1 MNFRMDFLFP
11 NYNCIKIK
19 YIFVNLYFK
28 HDKMKK
34 IFLIL
39 ALTFLLV
46 SCENDVKTNSPA
58 FQGEKDN
65 VFWRATDSKVTFNT
79 GGTISISAYT
89 DKELVTIEVPNTV
102 GTHNLGTSNQNISAS
117 YSYNN
122 EGTVL
127 FYETSLI
134 KGPVY
139 KLNGIANSGSGY
151 ASLNGNNLTTTG
163 GSGNGLTLKITTNT
177 AGAVTG
183 ATIASRGIDYKA
195 GDVVTIN
202 GGNANAT
209 VRILNIMKS
218 NGVVEIEKI
227 EGNAYTGTFSF
238 NAVDEN
244 GNVVNFNK
252 GTFFKVPAY

>member
-1 MNFRMDFLFP
+1 
-11 NYNCIKIK
+11 
-19 YIFVNLYFK
+19 
-28 HDKMKK
+28 MKK
-34 IFLIL
+34 IFSIV
-39 ALTFLLV
+39 ALTLLLV

-65 VFWRATDSKVTFNT
+65 VFWRAADSKVTINT
-79 GGTISISAYT
+79 DGTVSINAYS
-89 DKELVTIEVPNTV
+89 DKELVTVTLPNAV
-102 GTHNLGTSNQNISAS
+102 GTYNLGTSDQDINAT

-122 EGTVL
+122 DGTVE

-134 KGPVY
+134 EGPVY
-139 KLNGIANSGSGY
+139 RLAGVIASGSGY
-151 ASLNGNNLTTTG
+151 ASLNGNNVNTTG

-177 AGAVTG
+177 AGNVTA
-183 ATIASRGIDYKA
+183 ATIASRGVGYKA

-202 GGNANAT
+202 GGNGNAT

-218 NGVVEIEKI
+218 NGVVEIDKI

-238 NAVDEN
+238 NVVDDN

-252 GTFFKVPAY
+252 GTFYKVPAF

>member
-1 MNFRMDFLFP
+1 
-11 NYNCIKIK
+11 
-19 YIFVNLYFK
+19 
-28 HDKMKK
+28 MKK
-34 IFLIL
+34 IFSILIL
-39 ALTFLLV
+39 TLLLV

-65 VFWRATDSKVTFNT
+65 VFWRADDSKVTMNA
-79 GGTISISAYT
+79 GGSVTINAYT
-89 DKELVTIEVPNTV
+89 DKELVSLEVPNTV
-102 GTHNLGTSNQNISAS
+102 GVHNLGTENQNISAS

-134 KGPVY
+134 DGPVY
-139 KLNGIANSGSGY
+139 KLVGTTGVVVPGSGY
-151 ASLNGNNLTTTG
+151 ASLNGNNVNTTG
-163 GSGNGLTLKITTNT
+163 GSGNGLTLKITAN
-177 AGAVTG
+177 ASGAVTS
-183 ATIASRGIDYKA
+183 ATIASRGIGYKA

-202 GGNANAT
+202 GGNNNA
-209 VRILNIMKS
+209 VVKVLNIMKS

-227 EGNAYTGTFSF
+227 EGGAYTGTFSF

-252 GTFFKVPAY
+252 GTFYKVPAY

>member
-1 MNFRMDFLFP
+1 
-11 NYNCIKIK
+11 
-19 YIFVNLYFK
+19 
-28 HDKMKK
+28 MKK
-34 IFLIL
+34 IFSIF

-46 SCENDVKTNSPA
+46 SCENDIKTNSPA

-65 VFWRATDSKVTFNT
+65 VFWRADDSKVTMNA
-79 GGTISISAYT
+79 GGTISINAYT

-102 GTHNLGTSNQNISAS
+102 GTHNLGTSNVNISAS

-134 KGPVY
+134 EGPVY
-139 KLNGIANSGSGY
+139 RLNGIANSGTGY
-151 ASLNGNNLTTTG
+151 ASLDGNNVTTTG
-163 GSGNGLTLKITTNT
+163 GSGNGLTLKISSNP

-183 ATIASRGIDYKA
+183 ATIASRGTGYKA
-195 GDVVTIN
+195 GDIVTIN
-202 GGNANAT
+202 GGAGNAS

-218 NGVVEIEKI
+218 NGVVVVEKI

>member
-1 MNFRMDFLFP
+1 MYDFFLIFIQLFE
-11 NYNCIKIK
+11 NII
-19 YIFVNLYFK
+19 YICTSFK
-28 HDKMKK
+28 LKTQMKK
-34 IFLIL
+34 IFSIL
-39 ALTFLLV
+39 ALTLLLV

-65 VFWRATDSKVTFNT
+65 VFWRADDSNVTMNV
-79 GGTISISAYT
+79 GGTISINAYT

-102 GTHNLGTSNQNISAS
+102 GVHNLGTSNVNISAS

-134 KGPVY
+134 EGPVY
-139 KLNGIANSGSGY
+139 KLNGIANSGTGY
-151 ASLNGNNLTTTG
+151 ASLDGNNVTTTG
-163 GSGNGLTLKITTNT
+163 GSGNGLTLKIASNPS
-177 AGAVTG
+177 GAVTA
-183 ATIASRGIDYKA
+183 ATIASRGIGYKA
-195 GDVVTIN
+195 GDIVTIN
-202 GGNANAT
+202 GGGGNAS
-209 VRILNIMKS
+209 VRILSIMKS

-252 GTFFKVPAY
+252 GTFYKVPAY

>member
-1 MNFRMDFLFP
+1 MQLFE
-11 NYNCIKIK
+11 NII
-19 YIFVNLYFK
+19 YICTSFK
-28 HDKMKK
+28 LKTQMKK
-34 IFLIL
+34 IFSIL
-39 ALTFLLV
+39 ALTLLLV

-65 VFWRATDSKVTFNT
+65 VFWRAADSKVTINA
-79 GGTISISAYT
+79 GGTISINAYT

-102 GTHNLGTSNQNISAS
+102 GVHNLGTSNTNISAS

-134 KGPVY
+134 EGPVY
-139 KLNGIANSGSGY
+139 KLAGVVANGSGY
-151 ASLNGNNLTTTG
+151 ASLNGSNVTTTG
-163 GSGNGLTLKITTNT
+163 GSGNGLTLRITTNT
-177 AGAVTG
+177 AGAVIG
-183 ATIASRGIDYKA
+183 ATIASRGTGYEP
-195 GDVVTIN
+195 GDVVTVN

-209 VRILNIMKS
+209 VRILSVMKS

-238 NAVDEN
+238 NAVDDN

-252 GTFFKVPAY
+252 GTFYKVPAY

>member
-1 MNFRMDFLFP
+1 M
-11 NYNCIKIK
+11 
-19 YIFVNLYFK
+19 YIFQTK
-28 HDKMKK
+28 TQMKK
-34 IFLIL
+34 IFSIV
-39 ALTFLLV
+39 ALTLLLV
-46 SCENDVKTNSPA
+46 SCENDIKTNSPA

-65 VFWRATDSKVTFNT
+65 VFWRAADSKVSFNT

-89 DKELVTIEVPNTV
+89 DKELVTLEVPNAIGV
-102 GTHNLGTSNQNISAS
+102 HNLGTSNANISAS

-134 KGPVY
+134 EGPVY
-139 KLNGIANSGSGY
+139 KLNGIVNPGTGY
-151 ASLNGNNLTTTG
+151 ASLNGNNVNTSG
-163 GSGNGLTLKITTNT
+163 GSGNGLTLKISSNP
-177 AGAVTG
+177 AGAITG
-183 ATIASRGIDYKA
+183 VTIASRGTGYKA
-195 GDVVTIN
+195 GDIVTIN
-202 GGNANAT
+202 GGGANAR
-209 VRILNIMKS
+209 VSILNIMKS

-252 GTFFKVPAY
+252 GTFYKVPAY

>member
-1 MNFRMDFLFP
+1 MQLFE
-11 NYNCIKIK
+11 NII
-19 YIFVNLYFK
+19 YICTSFK
-28 HDKMKK
+28 LKTQMKK
-34 IFLIL
+34 IFSIL
-39 ALTFLLV
+39 ALTLLLV
-46 SCENDVKTNSPA
+46 SCENDIKTNSPA

-65 VFWRATDSKVTFNT
+65 VFWRADDSKVTINA
-79 GGTISISAYT
+79 GGMISINAYT
-89 DKELVTIEVPNTV
+89 DKELITIDVPNSV
-102 GTHNLGTSNQNISAS
+102 GIHNLGTSNASISAS

-134 KGPVY
+134 EGPVY
-139 KLNGIANSGSGY
+139 KLNGISNPGSGY
-151 ASLNGNNLTTTG
+151 ASLDGNNVTTTG
-163 GSGNGLTLKITTNT
+163 GSGNGLTLKISSNT

-183 ATIASRGIDYKA
+183 ATIASRGTGYKA
-195 GDVVTIN
+195 GDIVTIT
-202 GGNANAT
+202 GGAGNAK
-209 VRILNIMKS
+209 VRILSIMKS

-252 GTFFKVPAY
+252 GTFYKVQAY